1 MARPR
6 FLPDNFTLMLV
17 ATVVLA
23 SLLPVHGEGAIAFN
37 LLTNFAIAALFF
49 LHGAKLSR
57 EAILAGATH
66 WRLHLLVFAST
77 FAVFPLVGVAFKPVL
92 SWLVTPELYLG
103 VLFLCTLPATVQSA
117 IAFTSIARGNV
128 PAAVCSASASSLFGI
143 FLTPVLVGLV
153 VVHHDGNT
161 GVSPFDSIGNIMLQ
175 LLVPFVAGQIAR
187 RAIGA
192 WVERH
197 RALLKIVDQGSILLV
212 VYTAFSKAVNTGLW
226 HQIPLLALGGL
237 LVACAVILG
246 IMLMFTTFAS
256 RWFGFSREDQITI
269 VFCGS
274 KKSLASGIP
283 MAKVLF
289 AGGPLGAIVLPL
301 MLFHQMQLM
310 VCAVLARRYANQQRA
325 ALANLGP
332 VQGGKPAGHAT
343 AGSGNDAKAG
353 AGR

>member
-17 ATVVLA
+17 ATVALA
-23 SLLPVHGEGAIAFN
+23 SFLPAHGEGEVAFN
-37 LLTNFAIAALFF
+37 LLTNVAIAALFF

-57 EAILAGATH
+57 EAVLAGATH

-77 FAVFPLVGVAFKPVL
+77 FAVFPLVGVALKPVL
-92 SWLVTPELYLG
+92 SWAVTPELYLG
-103 VLFLCTLPATVQSA
+103 ILFLCTLPATVQSA

-143 FLTPVLVGLV
+143 FITPVLVGLV

-161 GVSPFDSIGNIMLQ
+161 GASPFDSIGNIMLQ
-175 LLVPFVAGQIAR
+175 LLVPFIAGQLSR
-187 RAIGA
+187 KAIGG
-192 WVERH
+192 WVERN
-197 RALLKIVDQGSILLV
+197 RALLKFVDQGSILLV
-212 VYTAFSKAVNTGLW
+212 VYTAFSEAVNTGLW
-226 HQIPLLALGGL
+226 HQIPPLALLGL
-237 LVACAVILG
+237 LGCCAVILAV
-246 IMLMFTTFAS
+246 MLAFTTFAA
-256 RWFGFSREDQITI
+256 RWLGFSREDEITI

-289 AGGPLGAIVLPL
+289 ATGPLGAIVLPL

-310 VCAVLARRYANQQRA
+310 VCAVLAQRYATKQRA
-325 ALANLGP
+325 AQAKA
-332 VQGGKPAGHAT
+332 GKAAVAKAAKPD
-343 AGSGNDAKAG
+343 GSAKAG
-353 AGR
+353 AGH